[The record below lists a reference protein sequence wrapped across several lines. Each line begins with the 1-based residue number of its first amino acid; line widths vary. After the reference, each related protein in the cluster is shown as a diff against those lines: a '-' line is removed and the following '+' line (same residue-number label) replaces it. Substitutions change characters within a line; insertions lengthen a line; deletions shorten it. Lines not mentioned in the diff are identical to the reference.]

1 MKKILLFGIG
11 LLILA
16 DVLLFAFILS
26 SGLSGGKSE
35 KNVADRSVA
44 RLLLLAREPLGQTMY
59 IWGGGWNEEDGGAG
73 REARTLGLSPVWK
86 KYADQQDETYDY
98 RKTRFQVHNGLDC
111 SGYMGW
117 VVYNLMETKS
127 GEPGYVISS
136 TEMAADFAERGFGE
150 FTKAGEVK
158 DWKAGDI
165 MSMEGHVWMALG
177 SCEDGSVVLI
187 HSSPPGVRLCG
198 TRLPEN
204 QSQTEDQSLS
214 EGQSQTEGQSLSEN
228 QRMPEGRSLPKNQSQ
243 AERLAEKYM
252 KNNYPDWYKRY
263 PEAGS
268 DYRYLTDSS
277 RMRWSNEVL
286 SDAEGL
292 REMDAEEV
300 LEWMFD

>member
-26 SGLSGGKSE
+26 PVLSGKKSE
-35 KNVADRSVA
+35 KNVPDRSVA

-59 IWGGGWNEEDGGAG
+59 VWGGGWNEEDGGAG
-73 REARTLGLSPVWK
+73 REARTLGLSPAWK
-86 KYADQQDETYDY
+86 KFADQQDETYDY
-98 RKTRFQVHNGLDC
+98 RRTRFQVHDGLDC

-117 VVYNLMETKS
+117 VVYNLMEMKS

-136 TEMAADFAERGFGE
+136 TEMAADFADRGFGE
-150 FTKAGEVK
+150 FTEAGKVK

-198 TRLPEN
+198 TRLPE
-204 QSQTEDQSLS
+204 DQSS
-214 EGQSQTEGQSLSEN
+214 
-228 QRMPEGRSLPKNQSQ
+228 PKNQSQ

-252 KNNYPDWYKRY
+252 KNNYLDWYKRY

-268 DYRYLTDSS
+268 DYRYLIDSS

-300 LEWMFD
+300 LKWMFD